1 VIEESHMRI
10 VQISDTH
17 LSHLGGPTNDNLEQ
31 LIPFINDELAPDLVV
46 HSGDVLI
53 ADPDLAA
60 DRDIARELLG
70 RIRAPLRV
78 VPGNHDVGE
87 PGDEP
92 WGGLR
97 ATSARV
103 AAFTSAFGPDHWVEL
118 LGGYAVVG
126 FNSEILSTGLPEEQ
140 AQWDW
145 LDTIGEQVGGR
156 AVLLFGHKP
165 LWPKA
170 PAPTE
175 NAWSIPGAE
184 RYRLLQAL
192 AGLDVRVFGNG
203 HLHHFAIGRYG
214 DALTVT
220 APSTGFASR
229 DRARLAGPGLYQAGV
244 AEYRGEGGDIGVYF
258 RSLPGLT
265 ESDPMELEQFRVTA
279 QAVGVTFD

>member
-1 VIEESHMRI
+1 MRI

-17 LSHLGGPTNDNLEQ
+17 LSHLGGPTNDNLEL

-87 PGDEP
+87 PGAQP
-92 WGGLR
+92 WGGLS

-103 AAFTSAFGPDHWVEL
+103 AAFTGAFGPDHWLEL
-118 LGGYAVVG
+118 VGDYAVIG

-145 LDTIGEQVGGR
+145 LDTIGEQVGSR
-156 AVLLFGHKP
+156 PVLIFGHKP
-165 LWPKA
+165 LWPSV
-170 PAPTE
+170 PAPDE
-175 NAWSIPGAE
+175 NAVCIPGRE
-184 RYRLLQAL
+184 RYRLLAAL
-192 AGLDVRVFGNG
+192 AGLDVRVFGHG

-214 DALTVT
+214 DALSVT
-220 APSTGFASR
+220 APSTGFTHR
-229 DRARLAGPGLYQAGV
+229 ERARRPGPGLYQSGV
-244 AEYRGEGGDIGVYF
+244 AEYRDEGGAIEVYF
-258 RSLPGLT
+258 RAVPGLT
-265 ESDPMELEQFRVTA
+265 ESNPMTLEQFRVTA
-279 QAVGVTFD
+279 QDIGVTFDT

>member
-1 VIEESHMRI
+1 VRI

-17 LSHLGGPTNDNLEQ
+17 LSHLGGPTNDNFEQ

-87 PGDEP
+87 PGAQP
-92 WGGLR
+92 WGGLS

-103 AAFTSAFGPDHWVEL
+103 AAFTGAFGPDHWLEL
-118 LGGYAVVG
+118 VGDYAVIG

-145 LDTIGEQVGGR
+145 LDTIGEQVGSR
-156 AVLLFGHKP
+156 PVLIFGHKP
-165 LWPKA
+165 LWPSV
-170 PAPTE
+170 PAPDE
-175 NAWSIPGAE
+175 NAVCIPGRE
-184 RYRLLQAL
+184 RYRLLAAL
-192 AGLDVRVFGNG
+192 AGLDVRVFGHG

-214 DALTVT
+214 DALSVT
-220 APSTGFASR
+220 APSTGFTHR
-229 DRARLAGPGLYQAGV
+229 ERARRPGPGLYQSGV
-244 AEYRGEGGDIGVYF
+244 AEYRDEGGAIEVYF
-258 RSLPGLT
+258 RAVPGLT
-265 ESDPMELEQFRVTA
+265 ESNPMKLEQFRVTA
-279 QAVGVTFD
+279 QDIGVTFDT

>member
-1 VIEESHMRI
+1 MRI

-17 LSHLGGPTNDNLEQ
+17 LSHLGGPTNDNLEL

-87 PGDEP
+87 PGAQP
-92 WGGLR
+92 WGGLS

-103 AAFTSAFGPDHWVEL
+103 AAFTGAFGPDHWLEL
-118 LGGYAVVG
+118 VGDYAVIG

-145 LDTIGEQVGGR
+145 LDTIGEQVGSR
-156 AVLLFGHKP
+156 PVLIFGHKP
-165 LWPKA
+165 LWPSV
-170 PAPTE
+170 PAPDE
-175 NAWSIPGAE
+175 NAVSIPGRE
-184 RYRLLQAL
+184 RYRLLAAL
-192 AGLDVRVFGNG
+192 AGLDVRVFGHG

-214 DALTVT
+214 DALSVT
-220 APSTGFASR
+220 APSTGFTHR
-229 DRARLAGPGLYQAGV
+229 ERARRPGPGLYQSGV
-244 AEYRGEGGDIGVYF
+244 AEYQDEGGAIEVYF
-258 RSLPGLT
+258 RAVSGLT
-265 ESDPMELEQFRVTA
+265 ESNPMKLEQFRVTA
-279 QAVGVTFD
+279 QDIGVTFDT